1 MNNEICARDGK
12 SPGESVPEIRPEE
25 LPAYLREHERELYSA
40 PRPFAAYMRAKFRE
54 KGMLQQDIF
63 LAADLS
69 ENYGYKLIAEEKHTV
84 NRDVILRLCLAA
96 RFSVDETQEALIL
109 YGMAPL
115 HTRLP
120 RDLVFLVAIRGGLY
134 DVHRVNELLIACGQA
149 PMLKDAE

>member
-12 SPGESVPEIRPEE
+12 ISGEGVPEIRPEE

-84 NRDVILRLCLAA
+84 DRDVILRICLAA
-96 RFSVDETQEALIL
+96 RFTAEETREALIL

-115 HTRLP
+115 HGKIP
-120 RDLVFLVAIRGGLY
+120 RDIVFLVAIRNRVY
-134 DVHRVNELLIACGQA
+134 DIHRVNALLIECGQA
-149 PMLKDAE
+149 PMLKDGE